1 MPVKGWREAPHTAL
15 ASPKFV
21 LLLRGVFDKAV
32 RGIGDYS
39 VN

>member
-1 MPVKGWREAPHTAL
+1 MPVKGRWEAPHTSP
-15 ASPKFV
+15 ASPKFA
-21 LLLRGVFDKAV
+21 LLLRRVLDEAV